1 MLVHLTIKNYALIRS
16 LEMRPSENLN
26 IITGETGAG
35 KSIMIG
41 AVGLLLGNR
50 ADVKTLYD
58 ENVKCVIEGAFNIKE
73 YKLSPFFEANDLDYQ
88 EVTLIRREISP
99 QGKSRAFVND
109 TPVTLDV
116 LKELGSYLMDI
127 HSQHDTLLLAS
138 NDYQLSLIDAF
149 AGNQEVLDAY
159 KKAYQEFKKTE
170 KAYYDLKKEAE
181 KIGKEADYNQ
191 FLYEELSRASLRP
204 GEQEELEDELKAL
217 EHTEEIKA
225 NLSKSIALLNH
236 SERSVISGL
245 YETAA
250 LLKQLGGY
258 SEKFRILSE
267 RMEAS
272 LIEVK
277 DIAAEV
283 EREESLAEYDPE
295 KAEAAKERL
304 SLIYH
309 LQQKHRV
316 ATVDELLAILA
327 DLEAKTA
334 RSVNLG
340 EEIEALRAQMEKA
353 RETMLQLAKD
363 LSATRTNSIGQFT
376 AALESHLRE
385 LGMPNA
391 VVTIARREVDPSPT
405 GIDELKMM
413 FSANKGMPPQELKN
427 VASGGEF
434 SRLMFCVKF
443 TLADKTALPTVVF
456 DEVDAGI
463 SGEIAIKMALMME
476 QMAKNHQA
484 LVITHLPQIAAR
496 GSKHYFVFK
505 DDANH
510 KTVSSIR
517 ELSKEER
524 VIEIAKMLS
533 GEKPSAMAMETAK
546 ELLGY

>member
-16 LEMRPSENLN
+16 LEMRPSGNLN

-58 ENVKCVIEGAFNIKE
+58 ENSKCIIEGAFNIKE
-73 YKLSPFFEANDLDYQ
+73 YKLASFFEVNDLDYQ
-88 EVTLIRREISP
+88 EVSMIRREISP

-116 LKELGSYLMDI
+116 LRELGSSLMDI

-149 AGNQEVLDAY
+149 AGNQDTMDAY
-159 KKAYQEFKKTE
+159 KKAYQEYKKEE
-170 KAYYDLKKEAE
+170 KAYQDLKKEAE
-181 KIGKEADYNQ
+181 EIGKEADYNQ
-191 FLYEELSRASLRP
+191 FLYEELSKASLNR
-204 GEQEELEDELKAL
+204 GEQEALEDELKAL
-217 EHTEEIKA
+217 EHAEEIKS
-225 NLSKSIALLNH
+225 NLSNSIALLNH
-236 SERSVISGL
+236 SERAIISGL
-245 YETAA
+245 YETAN
-250 LLKQLGGY
+250 LLKQLSGY
-258 SEKFRILSE
+258 SEKFRTLSD

-272 LIEVK
+272 LIEIK
-277 DIAAEV
+277 DIAAEI
-283 EREESLAEYDPE
+283 EREESLAEYDPD

-309 LQQKHRV
+309 LQQKHR
-316 ATVDELLAILA
+316 AGTIDELTAILS
-327 DLEAKTA
+327 DLEAKVS

-340 EEIEALRAQMEKA
+340 EEVEALHALMEKA
-353 RETMLQLAKD
+353 KAVMLQLAGK
-363 LSATRTNSIGQFT
+363 LSVSRVNSVKKFT
-376 AALESHLRE
+376 GSLERLLKE

-391 VVTIARREVDPSPT
+391 AVVIERRETEPSGT

-413 FSANKGMPPQELKN
+413 FSANKGVAPQELRS

-443 TLADKTALPTVVF
+443 VLADKTALPTVVF

-463 SGEIAIKMALMME
+463 SGEIAIKMVRMME
-476 QMAKNHQA
+476 QMAINHQA
-484 LVITHLPQIAAR
+484 LVITHLPQIASR

-524 VIEIAKMLS
+524 VMEIAKMLS
-533 GEKPSAMAMETAK
+533 GEKPSAMALETAK